1 MQHPRWKITARQRES
16 ESHWLSLQRSVKDVP
31 LWINRL
37 VIGPMVGQTAA
48 LRLAN
53 RLASPLYYCV
63 VTDTHTHARA
73 THAHTLSLHADL
85 HTWARVNGTNSLFFL
100 AFSVQGG
107 KNILGVQI
115 ERRVLE
121 KGVKLRWK
129 QRNSEDEWDEIGGRV
144 DRNESMAEWW
154 RTGENHWGSVSAKA
168 FFN

>member
-85 HTWARVNGTNSLFFL
+85 HTWARVNGTNRVEADSTSRKEEIAAAFFL
-100 AFSVQGG
+100 FVFFSFFCARREKYFRGTNWEKSVRKGG
-107 KNILGVQI
+107 KI
-115 ERRVLE
+115 EME
-121 KGVKLRWK
+121 T
-129 QRNSEDEWDEIGGRV
+129 EE
-144 DRNESMAEWW
+144 
-154 RTGENHWGSVSAKA
+154 
-168 FFN
+168 

>member
-63 VTDTHTHARA
+63 VTDTHTRSRNAR
-73 THAHTLSLHADL
+73 THTEPSCRLAHMSSCERHKQGRSRQHRQERRNCSSLFFC
-85 HTWARVNGTNSLFFL
+85 LFFL

-129 QRNSEDEWDEIGGRV
+129 QRNSEDEWNEIGGRV
-144 DRNESMAEWW
+144 DRNESMAE
-154 RTGENHWGSVSAKA
+154 
-168 FFN
+168 